1 MRIAYSLNACVLFLA
16 VPTLCLADAAVAT
29 PCVPTQTP
37 INDGVLYSLM
47 GVVVVAVFFINSK
60 LLNMLL
66 SDPGWSLAKALSEP
80 QTVEISVP
88 AQPAQQGANAAP
100 EAAPQTVDPLPG
112 AVQQPD
118 GTALRAAGP
127 AGQPGGGSNTEK
139 ILAPSTSRL
148 IAMLGTVIVSML
160 FMGYGVVVVWYLGKT
175 GCMPGLEN
183 LTTFL
188 VGGSSLFAPYVIN
201 KLTNAI
207 SFKQ

>member
-1 MRIAYSLNACVLFLA
+1 MRFACSLNACVLFLA
-16 VPTLCLADAAVAT
+16 VPSLCLAAPPDAA
-29 PCVPTQTP
+29 PCVPTHIP
-37 INDGVLYSLM
+37 IDDRVLYALM
-47 GVVVVAVFFINSK
+47 AVVVVAVFFINSK

-80 QTVEISVP
+80 QSVEVTVP
-88 AQPAQQGANAAP
+88 AQ
-100 EAAPQTVDPLPG
+100 AAPQARNNVPPADPLPDAAKQPDE
-112 AVQQPD
+112 AVQ
-118 GTALRAAGP
+118 
-127 AGQPGGGSNTEK
+127 QPGGGSNTEK

-148 IAMLGTVIVSML
+148 IAMLGSVIVSML

-175 GCMPGLEN
+175 GCMPGLDN

-188 VGGSSLFAPYVIN
+188 VGGSSLFARYVVN